1 MDRIGIIED
10 DKTVIPQIK
19 LVIKEYLKKNGGA
32 IEYKEYFI
40 EGGKDQQEQTL
51 DRVLSDIEE
60 GVIQTLFVD
69 YKLNTSNLAVKG
81 SEIIKTI
88 REKLTEFPMIILT
101 NVVADGKESKAT
113 DADKVYNKEVF
124 LNPDDE
130 RSEEMVENV
139 LLNMKRYRQ
148 LRESFEINRDTIL
161 QKMHQMNDSSDDEKM
176 KLLNDLI
183 MVETELQKYTP
194 THLMAVERIFPIE
207 EYKEVLG
214 ILREYKE
221 LLDTDGKNKF

>member
-1 MDRIGIIED
+1 MDRIGIIEN
-10 DKTVIPQIK
+10 DKTVILQIK

-40 EGGKDQQEQTL
+40 EGRKEHTL
-51 DRVLSDIEE
+51 ARVLSDIEE

-88 REKLTEFPMIILT
+88 REKSTEFPMIILT

-148 LRESFEINRDTIL
+148 LRESLEINRDTIL
-161 QKMHQMNDSSDDEKM
+161 QKMHQMND
-176 KLLNDLI
+176 
-183 MVETELQKYTP
+183 
-194 THLMAVERIFPIE
+194 
-207 EYKEVLG
+207 
-214 ILREYKE
+214 
-221 LLDTDGKNKF
+221 KFDFM

>member
-10 DKTVIPQIK
+10 DRTVIPEIK
-19 LVIKEYLKKNGGA
+19 LVIAEYLRKNGGA

-40 EGGKDQQEQTL
+40 TDGKDQQEETL
-51 DRVLSDIEE
+51 EMVLSDIEE

-69 YKLNTSNLAVKG
+69 YKLNTRNLAVKG

-101 NVVADGKESKAT
+101 NVVGDGKESKAT
-113 DADKVYNKEVF
+113 DADKVYHKEVF

-139 LLNMKRYRQ
+139 LLNMKRYSQ
-148 LRESFEINRDTIL
+148 LRASLETKRDIIL
-161 QKMHQMNDSSDDEKM
+161 QKMHQLNDSGDDEKM

-183 MVETELQKYTP
+183 MVETELQKFTP
-194 THLMAVERIFPIE
+194 THLLAVERIFPIE

-221 LLDTDGKNKF
+221 LLDTDEKK